1 MSLDVTKG
9 LPGSQDALVEHHRSD
24 LREGPRAANKV
35 KQVEAER
42 VTELPTALSP
52 CKLFICRALIT
63 DRHGRDADKVQ
74 RQPEMQMETEM
85 KTGMQR
91 QLCSFD
97 RCSPA
102 PVPGA
107 QETAVNLMK
116 SLLPWG

>member
-1 MSLDVTKG
+1 M
-9 LPGSQDALVEHHRSD
+9 R
-24 LREGPRAANKV
+24 
-35 KQVEAER
+35 
-42 VTELPTALSP
+42 
-52 CKLFICRALIT
+52 
-63 DRHGRDADKVQ
+63 RDADKVQ